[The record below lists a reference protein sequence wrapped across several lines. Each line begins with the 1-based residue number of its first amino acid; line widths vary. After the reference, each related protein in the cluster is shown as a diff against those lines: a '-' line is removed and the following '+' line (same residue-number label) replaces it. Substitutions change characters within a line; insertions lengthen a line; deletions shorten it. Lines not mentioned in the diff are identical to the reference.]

1 MAEPAPMIEPSLQT
15 TSASPDPDALL
26 RTAKASPEIAGQ
38 HDKEGWLALYSD
50 DAVVEDPVG
59 TPASHRGRRPGR
71 LGDELGRFYEAFIAA
86 GGIEMVA
93 RQDIVSDMY
102 VFRAVDIHTT
112 NLKTGL
118 KMKVPAN
125 LLYEV
130 ATRGDGLAIRRMQ
143 AHWELNRMSRMLM
156 GKGSLG
162 MRTIAVMN
170 WSMLRAFGPKWLLSY
185 FKSSQQ
191 GVGRAGK
198 ELVERLA
205 NQTGHDRAEVF
216 VAGATVELPGGAIAS
231 PAEFVEG
238 CTALEVRDLLASG
251 QTVSGLA
258 SIEWGA
264 RTREAAFV
272 AELDSAG
279 AQVQRLRWFWEG

>member
-1 MAEPAPMIEPSLQT
+1 MIEPTLQT
-15 TSASPDPDALL
+15 APALPDRGALL
-26 RTAKASPEIAGQ
+26 RTAKSSPEVAGQ
-38 HDKEGWLALYSD
+38 HDKERWLALYSD

-86 GGIEMVA
+86 SGIDMVT
-93 RQDIVSDMY
+93 RQDIVSDMH

-125 LLYEV
+125 LLYEIV
-130 ATRGDGLAIRRMQ
+130 SRDGGLSIKRMQ

-156 GKGSLG
+156 GEGSLG

-170 WSMLRAFGPKWLLSY
+170 WRMLRAFGPKWLLAY

-198 ELVERLA
+198 ELIERLA
-205 NQTGHDRAEVF
+205 NEAGQNGSEAF
-216 VAGATVELPGGAIAS
+216 APGATVELPGAAPAS
-231 PAEFVEG
+231 AAEFLEG
-238 CTALEVRDLLASG
+238 RTALEVRDLLASG
-251 QTVSGLA
+251 RTVSGLA

-264 RTREAAFV
+264 RAREAAFV
-272 AELDSAG
+272 AELDAAG

>member
-1 MAEPAPMIEPSLQT
+1 MMEPSLQT
-15 TSASPDPDALL
+15 GSTSSDRDALL

-38 HDKEGWLALYSD
+38 HDKERWLALYSD

-71 LGDELGRFYEAFIAA
+71 VGDELGRFYEAFIAA
-86 GGIEMVA
+86 SGIEMVT
-93 RQDIVSDMY
+93 RQDIVSDMH

-125 LLYEV
+125 LLYEIV
-130 ATRGDGLAIRRMQ
+130 SRDGGLSIRRMQ

-156 GKGSLG
+156 GEGSLG
-162 MRTIAVMN
+162 MRTIAFMN
-170 WSMLRAFGPKWLLSY
+170 WRMLRAFGPKWLMAY
-185 FKSSQQ
+185 FKSSQK

-205 NQTGHDRAEVF
+205 SQIGSDRNGVF
-216 VAGATVELPGGAIAS
+216 APGAAIELPGGAAAS
-231 PAEFVEG
+231 AAEFLEG
-238 CTALEVRDLLASG
+238 CTALELRDLLASG
-251 QTVSGLA
+251 RTVSGLA
-258 SIEWGA
+258 SVEWGGCV
-264 RTREAAFV
+264 RDAAFI
-272 AELDSAG
+272 AELDAAG
-279 AQVQRLRWFWEG
+279 PQVQRLRWFWEG

>member
-1 MAEPAPMIEPSLQT
+1 MIEPPLQT
-15 TSASPDPDALL
+15 TSASPDRTALL
-26 RTAKASPEIAGQ
+26 RTAKASPEVAGQ
-38 HDKEGWLALYSD
+38 HDKEAWLALYSD

-59 TPASHRGRRPGR
+59 TPASHSGRRPGR
-71 LGDELGRFYEAFIAA
+71 LGDELGRFYEAFIAPTA
-86 GGIEMVA
+86 IEMVSH
-93 RQDIVSDMY
+93 QDIVSDMH

-125 LLYEV
+125 LLYEI
-130 ATRGDGLAIRRMQ
+130 AARGDGLAIRRMQ

-170 WSMLRAFGPKWLLSY
+170 WSMLRAFGPRWLLSY

-205 NQTGHDRAEVF
+205 NQTGHDRTEAF
-216 VAGATVELPGGAIAS
+216 AAGATIELPGGAIAS

>member
-1 MAEPAPMIEPSLQT
+1 MVDPSLR
-15 TSASPDPDALL
+15 TSPSSPDRETIL

-38 HDKEGWLALYSD
+38 HDKERWLALYAD
-50 DAVVEDPVG
+50 DAVLEDPVG
-59 TPASHRGRRPGR
+59 TPASHKGRRPGR
-71 LGDELGRFYEAFIAA
+71 FGDEIGRFYEAFIAA
-86 GGIEMVA
+86 SGIEMIT
-93 RQDIVSDMY
+93 RQDIVSDMH

-125 LLYEV
+125 LLYEIV
-130 ATRGDGLAIRRMQ
+130 PRSGGLAIRRMQ
-143 AHWELNRMSRMLM
+143 AHWELNRMSRILM
-156 GKGSLG
+156 AEGGLG

-170 WSMLRAFGPKWLLSY
+170 WGMLRAFGPRWLLAY

-205 NQTGHDRAEVF
+205 HLAGHDAGDTF
-216 VAGATVELPGGAIAS
+216 APGATVDLPGGAQAS
-231 PAEFVEG
+231 PTEFLVG

-251 QTVSGLA
+251 RTVSGLA

-264 RTREAAFV
+264 RRREAGFV

-279 AQVQRLRWFWEG
+279 RQVQRLRWFWEG

>member
-1 MAEPAPMIEPSLQT
+1 MVDSSLRT
-15 TSASPDPDALL
+15 ASSSPDRDTVL
-26 RTAKASPEIAGQ
+26 RTAKASPDIAGQ
-38 HDKEGWLALYSD
+38 HDKQRWLALYSD
-50 DAVVEDPVG
+50 DAILEDPVG
-59 TPASHRGRRPGR
+59 TPASHKGRRPGR

-86 GGIEMVA
+86 SGIEMVA
-93 RQDIVSDMY
+93 RRDIVSGMH

-130 ATRGDGLAIRRMQ
+130 VPRNGGFAIRRMQ
-143 AHWELNRMSRMLM
+143 AHWELNRMSRILM
-156 GKGSLG
+156 SEGALG

-170 WSMLRAFGPKWLLSY
+170 WSMLRAFGPKWLMAY
-185 FKSSQQ
+185 FKSSQK

-205 NQTGHDRAEVF
+205 DLAGHEVGDSF
-216 VAGATVELPGGAIAS
+216 APGATVELPGGATTSAS
-231 PAEFVEG
+231 GFLEG
-238 CTALEVRDLLASG
+238 CTSLEVHDLLASG
-251 QTVSGLA
+251 RTVSGLA
-258 SIEWGA
+258 TIEWGA
-264 RTREAAFV
+264 RARDAGFV
-272 AELDSAG
+272 AELDPAG

>member
-1 MAEPAPMIEPSLQT
+1 MVEPSPMIE
-15 TSASPDPDALL
+15 TSPHTASTSPERDVLL
-26 RTAKASPEIAGQ
+26 RIAMSSPEIAGQ
-38 HDKEGWLALYSD
+38 HDKERWLALYSE

-86 GGIEMVA
+86 SGIEMVT
-93 RQDIVSDMY
+93 RRDIVSDMH

-125 LLYEV
+125 LLYEIV
-130 ATRGDGLAIRRMQ
+130 SRDGALSIRRMQ

-156 GKGSLG
+156 GEGALG

-170 WSMLRAFGPKWLLSY
+170 WRMLRAFGPKWLMSY

-205 NQTGHDRAEVF
+205 SQSGADRSEVF
-216 VAGATVELPGGAIAS
+216 ASGATVELPGGAAAS
-231 PAEFVEG
+231 VAEFLEG
-238 CTALEVRDLLASG
+238 CTALEVHELLASG
-251 QTVSGLA
+251 RTVSGLA

-264 RTREAAFV
+264 RARDAAFV